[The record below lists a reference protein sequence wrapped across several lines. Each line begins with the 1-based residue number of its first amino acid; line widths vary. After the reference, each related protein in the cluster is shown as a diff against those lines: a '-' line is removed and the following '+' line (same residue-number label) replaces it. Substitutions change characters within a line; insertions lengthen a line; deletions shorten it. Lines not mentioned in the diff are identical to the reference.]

1 MSVRIIVLK
10 KSHTCEG
17 ETNLKISVCHLLM
30 NLKNNFLFKKVLKW
44 ANKKCMNFNIYNFVS
59 KKNTWRYI
67 FTPRDIII
75 LKF

>member
-17 ETNLKISVCHLLM
+17 GTNLKISVCHLLM
-30 NLKNNFLFKKVLKW
+30 NLKNNFLLKKVLKC
-44 ANKKCMNFNIYNFVS
+44 ANKKCKNFNIYNVVL